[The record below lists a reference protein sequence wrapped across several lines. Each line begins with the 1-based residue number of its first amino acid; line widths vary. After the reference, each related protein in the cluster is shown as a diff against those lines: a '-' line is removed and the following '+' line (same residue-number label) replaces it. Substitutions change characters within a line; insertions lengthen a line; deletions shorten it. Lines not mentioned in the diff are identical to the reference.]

1 MEKLTVSDFQRMI
14 AEAAKNIEARSEEFS
29 QLDAALGDGD
39 HGEAI
44 TTAIKVIAAEST
56 KGGDFKSLFNDMGFG
71 VMMQTSGSTSTLLG
85 GYLLGMG
92 DGVPEGASE
101 LDAKQVA
108 AMFKGGLE
116 GVQKN
121 TKAQVGDKT
130 IMDSLVPAV
139 MSMQEYEGNDVKA
152 MMAGAAEAALAGVET
167 TKAMVAKFGRARNL
181 GEKVIGHVD
190 AGATSWA
197 EMFVSFSNAL

>member
-1 MEKLTVSDFQRMI
+1 M
-14 AEAAKNIEARSEEFS
+14 
-29 QLDAALGDGD
+29 DAALGDGD

-56 KGGDFKSLFNDMGFG
+56 KGTEFKGLLNDMGFG
-71 VMMQTSGSTSTLLG
+71 VMLQTSGSTSTLLG
-85 GYLLGMG
+85 GLLLGMA
-92 DGVPEGASE
+92 DGVPAAVAE
-101 LDAKQVA
+101 LGVA
-108 AMFKGGLE
+108 EVKSMFQGGLE

-139 MSMQEYEGNDVKA
+139 GALQAYEGSDIKE
-152 MMAGAAEAALAGVET
+152 MMGAAAEAALAGAET

-181 GEKVIGHVD
+181 GDKVIGHVD

-197 EMFVSFSNAL
+197 QMFVSFNNAI

>member
-1 MEKLTVSDFQRMI
+1 MEKLSVADFQRMI
-14 AEAAKNIEARSEEFS
+14 AEAAKSIEARSEEFS

-44 TTAIKVIAAEST
+44 TTAIKVIAAESE
-56 KGGDFKSLFNDMGFG
+56 KGGEFKSLLGDMGFG
-71 VMMQTSGSTSTLLG
+71 VMLQTSGSTSTLLG
-85 GYLLGMG
+85 GFLLGMS
-92 DGVPEGASE
+92 DGVAAGVSE
-101 LDAKQVA
+101 LDAAQVK

-139 MSMQEYEGNDVKA
+139 TAMQECESADVKA
-152 MMAGAAEAALAGVET
+152 VMAAAAEAALAGVET
-167 TKAMVAKFGRARNL
+167 TKSMVAKFGRARNL

-197 EMFVSFSNAL
+197 EMFVSFSRVL

>member
-1 MEKLTVSDFQRMI
+1 MEKLSVADFQRMI

-29 QLDAALGDGD
+29 QMDAALGDGD

-44 TTAIKVIAAEST
+44 TTAIKIIATESQ
-56 KGGDFKSLFNDMGFG
+56 KGGEFKQLLNDMSFG
-71 VMMQTSGSTSTLLG
+71 VMLQTSGSTSTLLG
-85 GYLLGMG
+85 GLLMGMS
-92 DGVPEGASE
+92 DGVPAGKTE
-101 LDAKQVA
+101 LDAAEVKS
-108 AMFKGGLE
+108 MFKGGLE

-139 MSMQEYEGNDVKA
+139 TAIETNASSDIKEIMT
-152 MMAGAAEAALAGVET
+152 AGAEAALAGAAT
-167 TKAMVAKFGRARNL
+167 TTDMVAKFGRARNL

-197 EMFVSFSNAL
+197 ELFVSFNSVI

>member
-1 MEKLTVSDFQRMI
+1 MQKLTVSDFQRMI

-56 KGGDFKSLFNDMGFG
+56 KGGEFKTLLNDMGFG

-85 GYLLGMG
+85 GFLLGMS
-92 DGVPEGASE
+92 DAVPAGAAE

-139 MSMQEYEGNDVKA
+139 TSMQECDSDDVKDV
-152 MMAGAAEAALAGVET
+152 MAGAAEAALAGVET
-167 TKAMVAKFGRARNL
+167 TKSMVAKFGRARNL

-197 EMFVSFSNAL
+197 EMFVSFSSVL

>member
-1 MEKLTVSDFQRMI
+1 MEKLTVSDFQNMI
-14 AEAAKNIEARSEEFS
+14 ALAATNIEARSEEFS
-29 QLDAALGDGD
+29 QMDAALGDGD

-56 KGGDFKSLFNDMGFG
+56 KGTEFKGLLNDMGFG
-71 VMMQTSGSTSTLLG
+71 VMLQTSGSTSTLLG
-85 GYLLGMG
+85 GLLLGMA
-92 DGVPEGASE
+92 DGVPAGAAE
-101 LDAKQVA
+101 LGVA
-108 AMFKGGLE
+108 EVKSMFQGGLE

-139 MSMQEYEGNDVKA
+139 AALQAYAGSDIKE
-152 MMAGAAEAALAGVET
+152 MMGAAAEAALAGAET

-181 GEKVIGHVD
+181 GDKVIGHVD

-197 EMFVSFSNAL
+197 QMFVSFNNAI

>member
-1 MEKLTVSDFQRMI
+1 MEKLTVADFQRMI
-14 AEAAKNIEARSEEFS
+14 AEAAKSIEERSEEFS

-44 TTAIKVIAAEST
+44 TTAIKVIAAESE
-56 KGGDFKSLFNDMGFG
+56 KGGEFKTLLGDMGFG
-71 VMMQTSGSTSTLLG
+71 VMLQTSGSTSTLLG
-85 GYLLGMG
+85 GFLLGMA
-92 DGVPEGASE
+92 DGVPAGVSE
-101 LDAKQVA
+101 LDATQVK

-139 MSMQEYEGNDVKA
+139 TAMQECESADVKVV
-152 MMAGAAEAALAGVET
+152 MAAAAEAALAGVET

-197 EMFVSFSNAL
+197 EMFCSFSRVL